1 MTLELGIHLAW
12 FARYQNQPFIAK
24 ISQISHFWV
33 VDTFAPG
40 VFCNL
45 RMFAHHL
52 VEYQPIHKKR
62 IVSIIFCNLLP
73 RYNIYCY
80 IVQSLTTKSSMKY
93 LGLYSFTNIFC
104 CCNAVASFSSTV
116 QLLLNLPIHFLHG
129 KRFSKLRYKSQRN
142 RNTSI
147 VFDQYSKTVGC
158 FLTPFRV
165 LFGPFSD
172 ILSVCWSKVA
182 TWK

>member
-12 FARYQNQPFIAK
+12 FARYQNQPFFAK

-52 VEYQPIHKKR
+52 AEYQPIQEKR

-73 RYNIYCY
+73 
-80 IVQSLTTKSSMKY
+80 
-93 LGLYSFTNIFC
+93 
-104 CCNAVASFSSTV
+104 
-116 QLLLNLPIHFLHG
+116 H
-129 KRFSKLRYKSQRN
+129 YKGH
-142 RNTSI
+142 I
-147 VFDQYSKTVGC
+147 PV
-158 FLTPFRV
+158 
-165 LFGPFSD
+165 
-172 ILSVCWSKVA
+172 
-182 TWK
+182 